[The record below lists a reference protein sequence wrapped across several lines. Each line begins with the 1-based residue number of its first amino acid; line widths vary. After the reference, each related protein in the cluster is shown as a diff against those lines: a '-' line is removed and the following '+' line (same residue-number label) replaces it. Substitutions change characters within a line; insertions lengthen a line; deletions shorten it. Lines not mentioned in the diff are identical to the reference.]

1 MASTVNFTLSDTINF
16 CCSKFWVL
24 FWGAGDIHLSFQTL
38 LLELVDADIPHDWS
52 KALPDIWMQ
61 QCSAS
66 LLSSL
71 ETCSSGVYVSWFFPS
86 LPRLLIHTAFARS
99 LQVFV
104 HLLFHLCCGWSLS
117 VMKSQLHSK
126 FFCYRNHVSPY
137 SKMWVDVGC
146 RVQGLC
152 FSISTC
158 SRQLA

>member
-1 MASTVNFTLSDTINF
+1 MASTVNFTSSDTINF

-71 ETCSSGVYVSWFFPS
+71 ETCSSGVYVSDSFPAS
-86 LPRLLIHTAFARS
+86 HDFWSTLPL
-99 LQVFV
+99 
-104 HLLFHLCCGWSLS
+104 
-117 VMKSQLHSK
+117 
-126 FFCYRNHVSPY
+126 
-137 SKMWVDVGC
+137 
-146 RVQGLC
+146 QGLC
-152 FSISTC
+152 RSLCIFSSIFAVDGHWVLWNLSSIPSSSVTETMYLHIPRC
-158 SRQLA
+158 EWMRAVGSRAFAFQSEHVLGN